1 MRARLPHRPV
11 LACLGI
17 CAVIVAIATV
27 DLVHT
32 ESRLPD
38 VATSSCPGDDSSC
51 LNIRLSEQLA
61 RDRAADP
68 FQARYGSR
76 AWLYAFAI
84 LATIAVTVAWTLRAS
99 PRTQWPRIFTNLGV
113 AGVWLGIAVVVL
125 LLLTDGSSLKPPPG
139 PALMLPVVLVVA
151 AVAGTLIGRSEGW
164 AERSQTDGVRDRV
177 VQIGRLALHVGTA
190 GQAKRSRL
198 EELGRWLSVIAMTL
212 AVTTCVL
219 AFIFVVGQPGCDTTG
234 SPPGW
239 TSPIDSIAAV
249 TAIGGAAAGIGTLLL
264 RRWIAALISLVVCPV
279 ALLFILASTCA
290 FY

>member
-1 MRARLPHRPV
+1 M
-11 LACLGI
+11 
-17 CAVIVAIATV
+17 IVAIATV
-27 DLVHT
+27 DLLHT

-38 VATSSCPGDDSSC
+38 VSTSRCPGDDSSC

-68 FQARYGSR
+68 FQHRYDSR

-84 LATIAVTVAWTLRAS
+84 LATVAVTVAWTLRAS
-99 PRTQWPRIFTNLGV
+99 PRTRWLRIFANIGIV
-113 AGVWLGIAVVVL
+113 GVWLGIAVVVL

-139 PALMLPVVLVVA
+139 PALLLPVVMLVA

-164 AERSQTDGVRDRV
+164 AERSQADGVRDRV
-177 VQIGRLALHVGTA
+177 VHIGKLAVHIGTA
-190 GQAKRSRL
+190 GQVKRSRL
-198 EELGRWLSVIAMTL
+198 EELGSWLSVIAL
-212 AVTTCVL
+212 ALTVATCVL
-219 AFIFVVGQPGCDTTG
+219 AFIFVVGQPGCDTAGT
-234 SPPGW
+234 PPGW
-239 TSPIDSIAAV
+239 TNPIDSIAAV
-249 TAIGGAAAGIGTLLL
+249 TAIGGAAAGIGTLIL